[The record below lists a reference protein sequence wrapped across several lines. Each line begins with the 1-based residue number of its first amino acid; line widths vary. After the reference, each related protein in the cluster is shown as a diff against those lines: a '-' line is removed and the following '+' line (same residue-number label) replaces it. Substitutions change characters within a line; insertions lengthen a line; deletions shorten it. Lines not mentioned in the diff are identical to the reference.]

1 MNQVK
6 MEYKKRFSL
15 YHQKV
20 IALIAQE
27 RKRKYKVK
35 EKPRY
40 KKKNME

>member
-1 MNQVK
+1 M
-6 MEYKKRFSL
+6 
-15 YHQKV
+15 

-40 KKKNME
+40 KKKQQHGMKK